1 MDIGKTLSNLLIG
14 TKQSKFAGI
23 AILIAFIAITLS
35 VLFNQNEFSLSERLM
50 IILSVF
56 LFSIPSV
63 VLGLFDLTCVSGKT
77 TEGSLCWWYGWIIA
91 FVIIIISVI
100 VVFSSI
106 SSLLTY
112 NGAVSKSVK
121 PVVNEDESNTIAKDI
136 IDDVPET
143 QQAKE
148 MPELKGH
155 EHEPAMN
162 NNEIFGFSGEEFS
175 NFQ

>member
-35 VLFNQNEFSLSERLM
+35 VLFNQNEFSLSERFM

-56 LFSIPSV
+56 LFSVPSV

-121 PVVNEDESNTIAKDI
+121 PVVNEDESNHVYSLTNHPLLVCFARVVVI
-136 IDDVPET
+136 IGT
-143 QQAKE
+143 S
-148 MPELKGH
+148 LKLSYPH
-155 EHEPAMN
+155 CQ
-162 NNEIFGFSGEEFS
+162 I
-175 NFQ
+175 QRK